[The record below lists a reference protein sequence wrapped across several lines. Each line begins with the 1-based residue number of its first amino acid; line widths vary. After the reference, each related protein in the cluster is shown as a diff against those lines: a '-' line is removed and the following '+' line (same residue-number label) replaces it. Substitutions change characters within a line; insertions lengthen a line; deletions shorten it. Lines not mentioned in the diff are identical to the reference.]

1 MGCSCSRG
9 SNVTGRNIVIS
20 GMGPNN
26 RNIEKTGSNS
36 DNFTVESI
44 KKDDL
49 VEVETIKRELKD
61 NASVFVLNNVLMSL
75 QFFANHEESPFGTV
89 TKVMGSDCS
98 KRSGQSDISAR
109 PSKVVKM
116 GAFGDT
122 DGNICIESIQRDDLM
137 VMNVIQQELQQ
148 NAHAFVLN
156 NLILSLQFFA
166 DHKEL
171 IKRLQQVS
179 ATPQEKEMNKTL
191 LKDETME
198 CTYPDAILEEVNK
211 NIIYRTT
218 DEYSQSE
225 ALFTRRI
232 YVINDLI
239 EVVKSDEIPQYTSI
253 DKPCYQ
259 VKIEDCKRKG
269 FLKLQQVENNAPIL
283 NSREYEE
290 DYEPLPGPSSR
301 SDSECDY
308 SRITELRTPKVIE
321 IDQAI
326 ERRDTLP
333 ETCFTHRKI
342 KCIPVDSL
350 EEDDEQQRLEF
361 LANLNEADLIKDVIY
376 INSSGVMKYF
386 QNTLFPISLGKTLG
400 FSEEAIFMAKA
411 IPGRIFC
418 DEIDIETNVKKAFEV
433 IPAVGIPFPD
443 DQTIEFVYREDRPT
457 IVDRRTGVKYR
468 WPTTGTGGMIE
479 EIRNMSAVLVPKG
492 YAKKKGVNRDAS
504 LEWEVNFPK
513 AERYLEARMSHA
525 QMKCMLLLLT
535 LHKTFIAPVT
545 AQNGLLPEH
554 IRTHMYWQ
562 CERDYRNWPEHRL
575 GTKLLRVI
583 KDLQHTL
590 FLGSLPHFFIKDRD
604 LFENIPK
611 QYLNYAQKVLL
622 QILNNPVPYFVK
634 ALGNLR
640 YTSGK
645 FYPPL
650 DLQELYQALKTKS
663 SAGKLFSEVL
673 EVASNGGFCAA
684 LVNPQLSYQLVPQ
697 LKRRLYRDPD
707 QQMKHLKY
715 LKKKEQLLRERVLE
729 KEAERKAR
737 EMDEVLMKEMVDV
750 EEPIDKELDIWKTKA
765 VLDIFIRH
773 YIDIARKSSN
783 IANSEQ
789 ALFYLKQAAYL
800 AKILEDTSGA
810 FLEEIREYRQTIAKE
825 EARIKRKS
833 VRSISFSENKPPTPL
848 RNSNSFSV
856 QEINQQLKFGSIK
869 LNNLQVSFTNGAQPP
884 AVPRS
889 LKPSAV
895 QRSDSHSKQ
904 NGLVPKQRKTVAFV
918 E

>member
-75 QFFANHEESPFGTV
+75 QFFANHE
-89 TKVMGSDCS
+89 
-98 KRSGQSDISAR
+98 
-109 PSKVVKM
+109 
-116 GAFGDT
+116 
-122 DGNICIESIQRDDLM
+122 
-137 VMNVIQQELQQ
+137 
-148 NAHAFVLN
+148 
-156 NLILSLQFFA
+156 
-166 DHKEL
+166 EL

-663 SAGKLFSEVL
+663 SA
-673 EVASNGGFCAA
+673 A